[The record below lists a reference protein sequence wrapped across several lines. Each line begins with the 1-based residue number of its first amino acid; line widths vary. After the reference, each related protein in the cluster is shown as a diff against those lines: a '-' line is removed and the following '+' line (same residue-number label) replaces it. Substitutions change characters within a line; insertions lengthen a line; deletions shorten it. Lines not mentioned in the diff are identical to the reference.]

1 MIGRRAFDPRLDPSR
16 PEAALTRAQGAY
28 TAVARKGR
36 RGRRVLS
43 YSTEGPARS
52 AITDFGR
59 VLQTAL
65 EQRNR
70 GSG

>member
-1 MIGRRAFDPRLDPSR
+1 MIGRRAFDPRLDPAR
-16 PEAALTRAQGAY
+16 PEAALTRAQGACA
-28 TAVARKGR
+28 AVARKGR